1 MKTTTHSAEETQ
13 GVAAELAARVHGGEF
28 IALIGDLG
36 AGKTTFTQG
45 FVAALGSKARV
56 KSPTFTVMNEYVVDG
71 HPTVHR
77 VVHID
82 FYRFTTEREIRALEL
97 EAYRR
102 PDVVI
107 IAEWPNAL
115 PGVDWRPTYTVTFTQ
130 ESADVRTIEVS

>member
-1 MKTTTHSAEETQ
+1 MTITTHSAEETKA
-13 GVAAELAARVHGGEF
+13 VAAKLAADMHGGEF
-28 IALIGDLG
+28 VALVGDLG

-56 KSPTFTVMNEYVVDG
+56 KSPTFTVMNEYIVDG
-71 HPTVHR
+71 HPTIRR

-82 FYRFTTEREIRALEL
+82 FYRFSTAQEVRALEL
-97 EAYRR
+97 EEYRR

-115 PGVDWRPTYTVTFTQ
+115 PDVDWRPTHVVTFTQ
-130 ESADVRTIEVS
+130 GSGDERVIEVS